1 MSSSMV
7 SGVTMVRDRPGVYD
21 HLLQVSPEQL
31 ITRIHQGLRF
41 AELDALRGRLGLS
54 VRAMSSLINIPERTL
69 ARRRQSGR
77 LSSVESERVLRL
89 ERLFALVAG
98 MLRDDDAVQRWLNAP
113 KKALAGN
120 TPLQYAETEVGA
132 REVENLIGR
141 LRHGVFV

>member
-54 VRAMSSLINIPERTL
+54 ARAMSSLINIPERTL

-113 KKALAGN
+113 KKALAGK

>member
-41 AELDALRGRLGLS
+41 AELDTLRDRLGLS
-54 VRAMSSLINIPERTL
+54 ARAMSSLINIPERTL
-69 ARRRQSGR
+69 VRRRQSGR

-113 KKALAGN
+113 KKALAGK